1 MYKVTSAEEWV
12 QIRPTCYPR
21 SLNNGKYEKIEE
33 VVNIQR
39 CSAPVFQSRGSL
51 YDQGLIKY

>member
-39 CSAPVFQSRGSL
+39 CSAPVFQSREACMTKG
-51 YDQGLIKY
+51 